1 MKRQRHVFNVFV
13 FKPIKWGSASVVVLS
28 HVSNRL
34 LKNPLPCS
42 DASLPKR
49 LLLEELEGGL
59 PQAPT
64 FREGAFSEVTAPTQA
79 SSFATRVWPIG
90 PPRFILCSWLMQ
102 TTLESWPRRYARL
115 SARSGKARGALSRA
129 P

>member
-1 MKRQRHVFNVFV
+1 MRRIRIWDVVDAVV

-28 HVSNRL
+28 HLSNSL
-34 LKNPLPCS
+34 LKDPLPCS

-64 FREGAFSEVTAPTQA
+64 FREGAFSEVTAPRQA
-79 SSFATRVWPIG
+79 SSFATRVWRIG
-90 PPRFILCSWLMQ
+90 PPRFILYSWLME
-102 TTLESWPRRYARL
+102 TTLESWPRDRK
-115 SARSGKARGALSRA
+115 SVV
-129 P
+129 